1 MSNPKSK
8 IQNPKSKIQNPK
20 SKIRCLWL
28 ALLCCVGLLRAPAP
42 SLGQATVP
50 PPDVASYTIVAAY
63 DPQTHTLTGQQTAMY
78 HNHTTVPIPTLVFHL
93 YLNAFRSAETLWLR
107 ESDLRLRGYSFD
119 PNAPGWIRID
129 QIALADGTALT
140 VKPLDDDETLVE
152 VALPQPVAPGAS
164 VSVDIAFTAQFPKAF
179 ARTGWADGGD
189 FIFGGQWFPKFGV
202 WEENER
208 HGGAWNAYPF
218 HANSEFYADFGR
230 YDVALTLPQGW
241 VIAATGTAAP
251 TAKANADGT
260 VTHTFSAE
268 HVIDFAWTASP
279 KYREMTRK
287 VEGVDVRVVYYPR
300 QRAMA
305 RRALQA
311 TAGALPLYHAWFGAY
326 GKSLY
331 PHLTV
336 VIVPPDAGGA
346 GGMEY
351 PTLFT
356 VGALGGMMPA
366 CVRMIEVEAV
376 HELGHQWFQ
385 SVVATNEAEEPWL
398 DEGFTDYATIRA
410 MNALYDGAIMDC
422 LGWNFSYLAM
432 HRLQY
437 IMYPDTPMA
446 GAAWDFDSL
455 QYGIATYSKPALA
468 LTTVERT
475 VGEAAMQRF
484 LSTYFDR
491 YAFAH
496 PRAEDVRAVMEET
509 LGAEVTT
516 WFFEQLVHGNATLD
530 MRVVTLDEQA
540 TLEREGDLCIPTTVR
555 VTRSGRQAPETLA
568 WPCDTPTL
576 TIDGAPRLVEID
588 PAGAIVLDRDL
599 ANNQLR
605 RAPDPAT
612 GAGLAVRW
620 LRFWQDFLWGGAVW

>member
-8 IQNPKSKIQNPK
+8 IKNRKSR
-20 SKIRCLWL
+20 SCYLGFV
-28 ALLCCVGLLRAPAP
+28 LLCCVGLLGAPALAIGRA
-42 SLGQATVP
+42 SIP
-50 PPDVASYTIVAAY
+50 PPDVASYSIDATY
-63 DPQTHTLTGQQTAMY
+63 DPETYTLTGQQTAMY
-78 HNHTTVPIPTLVFHL
+78 YNHTTVPIPTLVFHL
-93 YLNAFRSAETLWLR
+93 YLNAFSSATTLWMR
-107 ESDLRLRGYSFD
+107 ESGLGMRGYGFD
-119 PNAPGWIRID
+119 PDAPGWIRID
-129 QIALADGTALT
+129 RIALADGTALT
-140 VKPLDDDETLVE
+140 VRALDGDETLVE
-152 VALPQPVAPGAS
+152 AVLPQPVAPGDS
-164 VSVDIAFTAQFPKAF
+164 VNVDIAFTAQFPKAF

-202 WEENER
+202 WEN
-208 HGGAWNAYPF
+208 GAWNAHPF
-218 HANSEFYADFGR
+218 RANSEFYADFGC
-230 YDVALTLPQGW
+230 YDVALTLPQDW
-241 VIAATGTAAP
+241 VVAATGTAAP
-251 TAKANADGT
+251 TVTANADGT
-260 VTHTFSAE
+260 TTHTFVAE

-279 KYREMTRK
+279 KYRELTRQ

-305 RRALQA
+305 RRALNA
-311 TAGALPLYHAWFGAY
+311 TADALPLYNAWFGTY
-326 GKSLY
+326 GKGLY
-331 PHLTV
+331 PQVTV

-356 VGALGGMMPA
+356 VGALGGVMPA
-366 CVRMIEVEAV
+366 CVRLIEVEAV

-385 SVVATNEAEEPWL
+385 SVVATNEAEAPWL
-398 DEGFTDYATIRA
+398 DEGFTDYATVRA
-410 MNALYDGAIMDC
+410 MNILYDGALIDC
-422 LGWNFSYLAM
+422 LGWNFSYLAL

-437 IMYPDTPMA
+437 TMFPDTPMA

-475 VGEAAMQRF
+475 VGETAMQRF

-496 PRAEDVRAVMEET
+496 PRTEDVRAVMEET
-509 LGAEVTT
+509 LGAEVTA
-516 WFFEQLVHGNATLD
+516 WFFEQLVYGDGTLD
-530 MRVVTLDEQA
+530 MRVVTSNEQA

-555 VTRSGRQAPETLA
+555 LTRTGRQAPEIIV
-568 WPCDTPTL
+568 WPCDQPTL
-576 TIDGAPRLVEID
+576 TIDGAPRMVEID
-588 PAGAIVLDRDL
+588 PDDAIVLDLNL

-605 RAPDPAT
+605 RTPDPAT
-612 GAGLAVRW
+612 GLGIVVRG